1 MIFFV
6 FDEKLKIK
14 FIFKIKELI
23 LLEFVCGVGKV
34 CEEDIVKLF
43 FRLYLFDKELNEREI
58 LFMEEGVFKF
68 SNDENIMNRNNFV

>member
-6 FDEKLKIK
+6 FDEKLGINL
-14 FIFKIKELI
+14 IFKINELI
-23 LLEFVCGVGKV
+23 LLEFVCIVGKV

-58 LFMEEGVFKF
+58 LFMEEGVF
-68 SNDENIMNRNNFV
+68 

>member
-23 LLEFVCGVGKV
+23 LLEFVCSFGNV

-58 LFMEEGVFKF
+58 LFMKEGVF
-68 SNDENIMNRNNFV
+68 